1 MDYFSEA
8 KCQCLNAVSNFFSWR
23 ESHFTP
29 KCFMILPVSSKE
41 IPKAFDLSSLCR
53 QAGHQWTC
61 IFIHFTVNKGLKSK
75 NWGNGHLWGIW
86 GKSVELQFEVQRRG
100 EGGSFF
106 LFHIALPLYAD
117 AILHSDT
124 QGDNC
129 KRYYD
134 CKLNCLCCC
143 WTKFSIKTTLLPAVP
158 RESNAY

>member
-1 MDYFSEA
+1 M
-8 KCQCLNAVSNFFSWR
+8 
-23 ESHFTP
+23 
-29 KCFMILPVSSKE
+29 
-41 IPKAFDLSSLCR
+41 
-53 QAGHQWTC
+53 
-61 IFIHFTVNKGLKSK
+61 
-75 NWGNGHLWGIW
+75 
-86 GKSVELQFEVQRRG
+86 ELQFEVHRRG